1 MRAFLFLPVTTRV
14 PEALPTVY
22 ACVYAYEEIEPV
34 GGGLMDILE
43 RNRILNELQQQLASG
58 EITIGGAV
66 RRLRKEVTGLQ
77 QARFAQMCKLSLR
90 ALRQLEL
97 DESNPTVQ
105 TLNSVFNP
113 FGMQVGIV
121 PKTSR

>member
-1 MRAFLFLPVTTRV
+1 
-14 PEALPTVY
+14 
-22 ACVYAYEEIEPV
+22 
-34 GGGLMDILE
+34 MDILE
-43 RNRILNELQQQLASG
+43 RNRVLNELQQQLASG
-58 EITIGGAV
+58 EITIGAAV

-121 PKTSR
+121 PKAPR

>member
-1 MRAFLFLPVTTRV
+1 
-14 PEALPTVY
+14 
-22 ACVYAYEEIEPV
+22 
-34 GGGLMDILE
+34 MDAIE
-43 RNRILNELQQQLASG
+43 RNQVLTELQRQLATG
-58 EITIGGAV
+58 EITIGVAV

-90 ALRQLEL
+90 ALRQLEH

-121 PKTSR
+121 PKISR

>member
-1 MRAFLFLPVTTRV
+1 
-14 PEALPTVY
+14 
-22 ACVYAYEEIEPV
+22 
-34 GGGLMDILE
+34 MDILE
-43 RNRILNELQQQLASG
+43 RNRILNELQQQLTSG

-121 PKTSR
+121 PKTPR

>member
-1 MRAFLFLPVTTRV
+1 
-14 PEALPTVY
+14 
-22 ACVYAYEEIEPV
+22 
-34 GGGLMDILE
+34 MDIIE

-77 QARFAQMCKLSLR
+77 QVRFAQMCKLSLR

-121 PKTSR
+121 PKTPR

>member
-1 MRAFLFLPVTTRV
+1 
-14 PEALPTVY
+14 
-22 ACVYAYEEIEPV
+22 
-34 GGGLMDILE
+34 MDILE
-43 RNRILNELQQQLASG
+43 RSRVLNELQQQLASG
-58 EITIGGAV
+58 EITMGAAV

-77 QARFAQMCKLSLR
+77 QARFAQMCKLSVR

-97 DESNPTVQ
+97 DEGNPTVQ

-121 PKTSR
+121 PKVPR

>member
-1 MRAFLFLPVTTRV
+1 
-14 PEALPTVY
+14 
-22 ACVYAYEEIEPV
+22 
-34 GGGLMDILE
+34 MDAIE
-43 RNRILNELQQQLASG
+43 RNQVLTELQRQLATG
-58 EITIGGAV
+58 EITIGAAV

-90 ALRQLEL
+90 ALRQLEH

-121 PKTSR
+121 PKVSR

>member
-1 MRAFLFLPVTTRV
+1 
-14 PEALPTVY
+14 
-22 ACVYAYEEIEPV
+22 
-34 GGGLMDILE
+34 MDILE
-43 RNRILNELQQQLASG
+43 RNRVLNELQQQLASG
-58 EITIGGAV
+58 EITMGAAV

-77 QARFAQMCKLSLR
+77 QARFAQMCKLSVR

-97 DESNPTVQ
+97 DEGNPTVQ

-121 PKTSR
+121 PKVPR

>member
-1 MRAFLFLPVTTRV
+1 
-14 PEALPTVY
+14 
-22 ACVYAYEEIEPV
+22 
-34 GGGLMDILE
+34 MDILE
-43 RNRILNELQQQLASG
+43 RNRVLNELQQQLASG
-58 EITIGGAV
+58 EITIGAAV
-66 RRLRKEVTGLQ
+66 RRLRKEVTGPQ

-121 PKTSR
+121 PKAPR

>member
-1 MRAFLFLPVTTRV
+1 
-14 PEALPTVY
+14 
-22 ACVYAYEEIEPV
+22 
-34 GGGLMDILE
+34 MDILE

-58 EITIGGAV
+58 EITIGRAV

-105 TLNSVFNP
+105 TLNNVFNP

-121 PKTSR
+121 PKTPR

>member
-1 MRAFLFLPVTTRV
+1 
-14 PEALPTVY
+14 
-22 ACVYAYEEIEPV
+22 
-34 GGGLMDILE
+34 MDILE

-77 QARFAQMCKLSLR
+77 QVRFAQMCKLSLR

-105 TLNSVFNP
+105 TLNNVFNP

-121 PKTSR
+121 PKLPR

>member
-1 MRAFLFLPVTTRV
+1 MDA
-14 PEALPTVY
+14 
-22 ACVYAYEEIEPV
+22 IERKQ
-34 GGGLMDILE
+34 ILT
-43 RNRILNELQQQLASG
+43 ELQQQLACG
-58 EITIGGAV
+58 EITIGAAV

-77 QARFAQMCKLSLR
+77 QVRFAQMCKLSLR
-90 ALRQLEL
+90 ALRQLEH

-121 PKTSR
+121 PKT

>member
-1 MRAFLFLPVTTRV
+1 
-14 PEALPTVY
+14 
-22 ACVYAYEEIEPV
+22 
-34 GGGLMDILE
+34 MDILE
-43 RNRILNELQQQLASG
+43 RNRVLNELQQQLASG
-58 EITIGGAV
+58 EITIGAAV

-121 PKTSR
+121 PKTPR

>member
-1 MRAFLFLPVTTRV
+1 
-14 PEALPTVY
+14 
-22 ACVYAYEEIEPV
+22 
-34 GGGLMDILE
+34 MDILE
-43 RNRILNELQQQLASG
+43 RNRVLNELQQQLASG
-58 EITIGGAV
+58 EITIGAAV

-77 QARFAQMCKLSLR
+77 QVRFAKMCKLSLR

-121 PKTSR
+121 PKAPR

>member
-1 MRAFLFLPVTTRV
+1 
-14 PEALPTVY
+14 
-22 ACVYAYEEIEPV
+22 
-34 GGGLMDILE
+34 
-43 RNRILNELQQQLASG
+43 
-58 EITIGGAV
+58 
-66 RRLRKEVTGLQ
+66 
-77 QARFAQMCKLSLR
+77 LR

-121 PKTSR
+121 PKTPR

>member
-1 MRAFLFLPVTTRV
+1 
-14 PEALPTVY
+14 
-22 ACVYAYEEIEPV
+22 
-34 GGGLMDILE
+34 MDILD
-43 RNRILNELQQQLASG
+43 RNRVLNELQQQLASG
-58 EITIGGAV
+58 EITMGAAV

-77 QARFAQMCKLSLR
+77 QARFAQMCKLSVR

-97 DESNPTVQ
+97 DEGNPTVQ

-121 PKTSR
+121 PKVPR

>member
-1 MRAFLFLPVTTRV
+1 
-14 PEALPTVY
+14 
-22 ACVYAYEEIEPV
+22 
-34 GGGLMDILE
+34 MDILE

-113 FGMQVGIV
+113 FGRQVGIV
-121 PKTSR
+121 PKTPR

>member
-1 MRAFLFLPVTTRV
+1 M
-14 PEALPTVY
+14 
-22 ACVYAYEEIEPV
+22 
-34 GGGLMDILE
+34 
-43 RNRILNELQQQLASG
+43 
-58 EITIGGAV
+58 

-90 ALRQLEL
+90 ALRQLQL

-121 PKTSR
+121 PKTPR

>member
-1 MRAFLFLPVTTRV
+1 
-14 PEALPTVY
+14 
-22 ACVYAYEEIEPV
+22 
-34 GGGLMDILE
+34 MDILE

-77 QARFAQMCKLSLR
+77 QVRFAQMCKLSLR

-97 DESNPTVQ
+97 DETV
-105 TLNSVFNP
+105 SHRC
-113 FGMQVGIV
+113 FGGSPVICRSLV
-121 PKTSR
+121 N

>member
-1 MRAFLFLPVTTRV
+1 
-14 PEALPTVY
+14 
-22 ACVYAYEEIEPV
+22 
-34 GGGLMDILE
+34 MDILE

-58 EITIGGAV
+58 EITIGRAV

-105 TLNSVFNP
+105 TLNNVFNP

-121 PKTSR
+121 PKPPR

>member
-1 MRAFLFLPVTTRV
+1 
-14 PEALPTVY
+14 
-22 ACVYAYEEIEPV
+22 
-34 GGGLMDILE
+34 MDILE

-77 QARFAQMCKLSLR
+77 QARFAKMCKLSLR

-121 PKTSR
+121 PKTPR

>member
-1 MRAFLFLPVTTRV
+1 MN
-14 PEALPTVY
+14 
-22 ACVYAYEEIEPV
+22 
-34 GGGLMDILE
+34 ILE
-43 RNRILNELQQQLASG
+43 RNRVLNELQQQLASG
-58 EITIGGAV
+58 EITMGAAV

-77 QARFAQMCKLSLR
+77 QARFAQMCKLSVR

-97 DESNPTVQ
+97 DEGNPTLQ

-121 PKTSR
+121 PKVPRSNGR

>member
-1 MRAFLFLPVTTRV
+1 
-14 PEALPTVY
+14 
-22 ACVYAYEEIEPV
+22 
-34 GGGLMDILE
+34 MDAIE
-43 RNRILNELQQQLASG
+43 RNQVLTELQRQLATG
-58 EITIGGAV
+58 EITIGAAV

-90 ALRQLEL
+90 ALRQLEH

-121 PKTSR
+121 PKISR

>member
-1 MRAFLFLPVTTRV
+1 MGA
-14 PEALPTVY
+14 
-22 ACVYAYEEIEPV
+22 
-34 GGGLMDILE
+34 
-43 RNRILNELQQQLASG
+43 
-58 EITIGGAV
+58 AV

-77 QARFAQMCKLSLR
+77 QARFAQMCKLSVR

-97 DESNPTVQ
+97 DEGNPTVQ

-121 PKTSR
+121 PKVPR

>member
-1 MRAFLFLPVTTRV
+1 
-14 PEALPTVY
+14 
-22 ACVYAYEEIEPV
+22 
-34 GGGLMDILE
+34 MDILE

-66 RRLRKEVTGLQ
+66 RRLRQEVTGLQ

-121 PKTSR
+121 PKTPR